1 MNRKVYITFCLLCFC
16 TAISAQTTKTENP
29 NCIELNILIGGND
42 FKQEPIKVSMDELR
56 NLKVSYEI
64 KNCGT
69 YSIQVDSGSEIVP
82 IDDFSFPYLS
92 FLMFKKDDNVGW
104 SFYTPTKSSYLF
116 VPDYKKTTFL
126 LEPGKKCN
134 CTFPVFKLY
143 RITEPGRYKLK
154 GYLYDRQFNL
164 PGGYL
169 VESSSLEIIVT
180 Q

>member
-1 MNRKVYITFCLLCFC
+1 MKLISIFLFLMIISTVM
-16 TAISAQTTKTENP
+16 SAQSVKTDIP
-29 NCIELNILIGGND
+29 KCIELNILIGGND
-42 FKQEPIKVSMDELR
+42 FKQEPVKVSMDELR
-56 NLKVSYEI
+56 NLKVVYEI

-92 FLMFKKDDNVGW
+92 FLMFKKDDSIGW

-169 VESSSLEIIVT
+169 VESPSLDIIVT
-180 Q
+180 K